1 MLAAQVI
8 APGSKLA
15 TARGLRAE
23 TATSSLGQVLGVAGC
38 DEDDLYAAMDWVL
51 ARKDAIE
58 NALAARHLANGTLVL
73 YDVSSAAFEG
83 RTCPLGA
90 IGHARDGVK
99 GRLQIV
105 YGLLC
110 SPTGVPVAIE
120 VFEGNTADPK
130 TLTAQIDKLKTRFG
144 LSRIALVGDR
154 GMLTSARIRDE
165 LRPAQLDWIS
175 ALRADQIKAL
185 VNDGALQLSLFDEQN
200 LFEITHPDYPGERL
214 VCCHNPAL
222 ADERARKRD
231 ELLAATENELQTIA
245 AATRRQRRP
254 LRGQDKIALRVGKV
268 RNKFKM
274 AKHFDLDITDEAFTF
289 TRNQDSIA
297 AEAALDGIYVLRTS
311 LPEHALHR
319 DDVVLRYKDLAD
331 VERFFRTLNTELDV
345 RPIRHR
351 LADRVRAHMFLRM
364 LSYYISWHM
373 KQALAPILFTDNDK
387 PAAAAKRAD
396 PVAAAQRSDEALTK
410 AARKR
415 THDDYPVHSFTSLL
429 ADLATICANHIQP
442 TNDLPAFTMLTTPTP
457 LQRRALELLGV
468 SHRHPRSICYR
479 HRIVNKLRWSH
490 GHSRGSCGGRR
501 SNRAHAGLLSAAARR
516 FGARGRPSARPSG
529 YVAGQLPAR
538 PRLRG
543 ARPAGR
549 ARHAARRVGAGV
561 ANHHLPRRPADHEDE
576 VRRSRAADRRTT
588 DAHLVGQDRGGARG
602 PVGRTWRR
610 TGVESAAR
618 RHRGAPGRRH
628 RRAGDGQSVRTQ

>member
-1 MLAAQVI
+1 MYITRVPNRGSPPAVLLRESFRENGKVKTRTLANLSRWPEHKVDKLQRALKGLPPAGWDLSEAFDITRSLPHGQVAAVLGTAEKLGLPELIDPTPSRPRNLVLALLIGQVI

-15 TARGLRAE
+15 MARGLRAQ
-23 TATSSLGQVLGVAGC
+23 TATSTLGQVLGISGC
-38 DEDDLYAAMDWVL
+38 DEDDLYDAMDWAL
-51 ARKDAIE
+51 ERQDGIE
-58 NALAARHLANGTLVL
+58 TALAARHLANGTLVL

-110 SPTGVPVAIE
+110 SPAGAPIAIE
-120 VFEGNTADPK
+120 VFDGNTADPK
-130 TLTAQIDKLKTRFG
+130 TLAAQIDTLKTRFG
-144 LSRIALVGDR
+144 LTRIALVGDR

-165 LRPAQLDWIS
+165 LRPAHLDWIS
-175 ALRADQIKAL
+175 ALRADQIRVL

-200 LFEITHPDYPGERL
+200 LVEITHPDYPGERL

-222 ADERARKRD
+222 ADQRARKRD
-231 ELLAATENELQTIA
+231 ELLAATEKQLQTIA
-245 AATRRQRRP
+245 AATRRARAP
-254 LRGQDKIALRVGKV
+254 LRGTDKIALRVGTV

-274 AKHFDLDITDEAFTF
+274 AKHFDLTITDEAFSF

-311 LPEHALHR
+311 LPAESLPE

-351 LADRVRAHMFLRM
+351 LADRVRAHLFLRM

-373 KQALAPILFTDNDK
+373 KQALAPILFADSDK

-396 PVAAAQRSDEALTK
+396 PVAPAQRSDEALTK

-415 THDDYPVHSFTSLL
+415 TEDDYPVHSFTSLL
-429 ADLATICANHIQP
+429 TDLATLCANHIQP
-442 TNDLPAFTMLTTPTP
+442 TDDLPAFTMITRPTP
-457 LQRRALELLGV
+457 LQRRAFDLLAV
-468 SHRHPRSICYR
+468 SHRH
-479 HRIVNKLRWSH
+479 
-490 GHSRGSCGGRR
+490 
-501 SNRAHAGLLSAAARR
+501 GLA
-516 FGARGRPSARPSG
+516 
-529 YVAGQLPAR
+529 
-538 PRLRG
+538 
-543 ARPAGR
+543 
-549 ARHAARRVGAGV
+549 
-561 ANHHLPRRPADHEDE
+561 
-576 VRRSRAADRRTT
+576 
-588 DAHLVGQDRGGARG
+588 
-602 PVGRTWRR
+602 
-610 TGVESAAR
+610 
-618 RHRGAPGRRH
+618 
-628 RRAGDGQSVRTQ
+628 